1 MCCSTLHY
9 QELYTTAWGKPLCK
23 YSSGP
28 TETCDA
34 MILGSIMKGLRSL
47 GLVPDFDK
55 FILKSVS
62 EMQIGINAIRIEF
75 LGTGAAAS
83 GGASTYCGYCGSYHC
98 ASSNRNNTGAN
109 HKSTCSF
116 LPDLRQKIATV
127 VDGIKGLSLTDFK
140 RTAEKS
146 AEVNVAKWDL
156 FDYK

>member
-1 MCCSTLHY
+1 
-9 QELYTTAWGKPLCK
+9 
-23 YSSGP
+23 
-28 TETCDA
+28 

-62 EMQIGINAIRIEF
+62 EIQTGINAIRIEF
-75 LGTGAAAS
+75 LGTGGAIV
-83 GGASTYCGYCGSYHC
+83 GGSRAYCNSCGNY
-98 ASSNRNNTGAN
+98 RNNPGPSHQN
-109 HKSTCSF
+109 TCSF
-116 LPDLRQKIATV
+116 LPDLRRKIATV